1 MFWLEKNGKLVLNV
15 RLTPSASSRRVGG
28 LFVDADGVSFLK
40 ISVVAVPEKGKAN
53 KELIAYLSSLLKLPK
68 SAFNII
74 YGETDRYKKIEIDA
88 DVSDTLKNTLNSLG
102 D

>member
-1 MFWLEKNGKLVLNV
+1 MFWAEKNGKLVLNV
-15 RLTPSASSRRVGG
+15 RLTPSASCQKVDGV
-28 LFVDADGVSFLK
+28 FVDADGGCFLK

-74 YGETDRYKKIEIDA
+74 YGETDRYKKIEIET
-88 DVSDTLKNTLNSLG
+88 DVSDKLKKALTSLG